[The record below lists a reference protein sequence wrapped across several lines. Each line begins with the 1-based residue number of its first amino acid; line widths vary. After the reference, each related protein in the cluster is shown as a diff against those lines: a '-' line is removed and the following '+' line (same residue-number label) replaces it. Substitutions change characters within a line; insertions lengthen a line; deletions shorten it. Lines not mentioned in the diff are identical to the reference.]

1 MLSIVIPTWQAAET
15 LPATLSSLAE
25 AETLES
31 EVIAAD
37 GGSSDGTA
45 ALIAGGGGRLVEAA
59 RGRGVQLAAGAREA
73 RGDWLLFL
81 HADTVLEQGWSREAA
96 RFMVDPANA
105 RRAGVFRFALDDPA
119 LAARRVEALV
129 AWRCRL
135 FGLAYGD
142 QGLLIAREFYQSLGG
157 FKPLALME
165 DVDLVRRIGRRRI
178 VILEAK
184 ATTSAARYR
193 RTGYLRRSLRNMT
206 CLGLYLLGV
215 DGRVIARL
223 YG

>member
-1 MLSIVIPTWQAAET
+1 MA
-15 LPATLSSLAE
+15 
-25 AETLES
+25 
-31 EVIAAD
+31 
-37 GGSSDGTA
+37 
-45 ALIAGGGGRLVEAA
+45 
-59 RGRGVQLAAGAREA
+59 
-73 RGDWLLFL
+73 
-81 HADTVLEQGWSREAA
+81 
-96 RFMVDPANA
+96 DPANA
-105 RRAGVFRFALDDPA
+105 RRGAAFRFALDDPA

-165 DVDLVRRIGRRRI
+165 DVDLVRRIGHRRI

-184 ATTSAARYR
+184 ATTSAARYQ
-193 RTGYLRRSLRNMT
+193 RTGYVRRSLRNMA